1 MTKQLRIRNFKAFRD
16 QRLDFAPLTLLVGL
30 NGSGKSSVLQSFLA
44 LRQSFNQGLLQQGR
58 LALDGELV
66 RLGTFQDALF
76 ESASEE
82 RLIFDLSLGEANGET
97 HLNWVFEFGS
107 KDARVSNR
115 TTNNL
120 VEAIPRESLFS
131 QRFCFLSAER
141 IGPRLNYGISDVD
154 VSTARFG
161 VQGEWTAQYLAASKD
176 RALSIKACAHPQAV
190 SGRLLN
196 QVEAWMGEFSPG
208 LRIEAEA
215 DHARD
220 AVSLRY
226 RFEARRG
233 VSNSFRATNV
243 GFGISYTLPVVVA
256 VLASEPG
263 DLILLEAPEAHL
275 HPRGQ
280 SKLGELLARA
290 ALEGV
295 QIIVETHSDHIM
307 NGVRMAVHD
316 SVVSAHSAQ
325 FLYFQWDP
333 KKEDGATT
341 VERIV
346 MDEHGRIENWP
357 AGFFDEIDRSLEIL
371 IGPKPELP

>member
-1 MTKQLRIRNFKAFRD
+1 MTKRLRIRNFKAFRD
-16 QRLDFAPLTLLVGL
+16 QQLEFAPLTLLVGL

-58 LALDGELV
+58 LALDGELL

-76 ESASEE
+76 ENASEE
-82 RLIFDLSLGEANGET
+82 RLMFDLSLGEANGGT

-107 KDARVSNR
+107 KDARVSNW
-115 TTNNL
+115 TNNL
-120 VEAIPRESLFS
+120 VDAI
-131 QRFCFLSAER
+131 CFLSAER
-141 IGPRLNYGISDVD
+141 IGPRLNYNISDVD

-176 RALSIKACAHPQAV
+176 QALSVKACLHPQAV

-290 ALEGV
+290 ASAGV

-307 NGVRMAVHD
+307 NGVRTAVHE
-316 SVVSAHSAQ
+316 SVVSASSAQ

-341 VERIV
+341 VEKIV

-357 AGFFDEIDRSLEIL
+357 TGFFDEIDRSLEIL
-371 IGPKPELP
+371 ISPKPEPP